1 MDHPVARVVRL
12 GQATQEH
19 CRGGNVLIGPSELRG
34 IGSPIWG
41 VALDPTG
48 VTPGAVR
55 RSMRAGRS
63 VVRRAHW
70 HSWWPMRPLS
80 L

>member
-1 MDHPVARVVRL
+1 MDRLFARVVRL
-12 GQATQEH
+12 EQAAQEH
-19 CRGGNVLIGPSELRG
+19 CHDGNVLAGLSELRG

-63 VVRRAHW
+63 VVRRARW
-70 HSWWPMRPLS
+70 RSWWPMRPLS